1 MNNFLTGTIN
11 ISATP
16 EIVQESNDSLH
27 NNYTMAH
34 ELSPVELHKSVD
46 IENICVSSPTHTE
59 LKRSPETAAQV
70 RCCDCGDH
78 VLPNDLQECAKDE
91 SICACS
97 PTHTELKRSPETAA
111 QLRCCD
117 CGDHV
122 LPNDLQECAKDESIC
137 ACSPTHTELKRSP
150 ETAAQLRCCDCGDHV
165 LPNDL
170 QECAKDE
177 SIGACSPTH
186 TELKRSP
193 ETAAQLRCCDCGDH
207 VLPNDLQECAKDESI
222 CACSPTDTE
231 LMSIDL
237 QKRTAVDLQSDASLR
252 YCDCGD
258 HVLPNDLQECAK
270 DDSISVSSLKTSD
283 DSTIYSPSTDLSP
296 YHYEEIHD
304 GSSGMSSSL
313 EFLHCK
319 DCSCTSCL
327 NDTIETISF
336 SEESNDCSNRSID
349 NEVFFTK
356 VMVYLFIQ

>member
-59 LKRSPETAAQV
+59 LKRSPESAAQV
-70 RCCDCGDH
+70 
-78 VLPNDLQECAKDE
+78 
-91 SICACS
+91 
-97 PTHTELKRSPETAA
+97 
-111 QLRCCD
+111 
-117 CGDHV
+117 
-122 LPNDLQECAKDESIC
+122 
-137 ACSPTHTELKRSP
+137 
-150 ETAAQLRCCDCGDHV
+150 RCCDCGDHV

-207 VLPNDLQECAKDESI
+207 VVIMQECAKDESI

-231 LMSIDL
+231 LMSPIDL
-237 QKRTAVDLQSDASLR
+237 QKRTESAVDLQSDASLR
-252 YCDCGD
+252 YCDCGG

-313 EFLHCK
+313 EFLRCK
-319 DCSCTSCL
+319 DCSCTRCL